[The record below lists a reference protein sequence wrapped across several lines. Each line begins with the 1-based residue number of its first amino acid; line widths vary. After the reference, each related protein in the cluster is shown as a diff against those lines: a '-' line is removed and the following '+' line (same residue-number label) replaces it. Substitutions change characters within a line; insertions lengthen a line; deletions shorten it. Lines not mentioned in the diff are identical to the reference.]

1 MSESPMPE
9 SPLPEATGATTPWQP
24 VRLSLLA
31 ILCASAVLVLGR
43 AIVTPSAKGPST
55 NPSSNTALQQAV
67 PLPNWQLVKS
77 APIQPEPAKAE
88 PNTVTNSEPDFLVAQ
103 QYLYRQNNNQ
113 LDVELRYMLGDGNNS
128 RFLFVY
134 TPVRAANAK
143 LESRYHPSIG
153 HYGVLT
159 HEGRAYLS
167 ACINPRGESTTTE
180 QQFKHNSYQNDLQP
194 SRLLPWLLGQEPLL
208 DQRCLWTL
216 MSMPLSVDAKTQQTN
231 AEATFKQLET
241 AWVSWHAW
249 WRSHYPRS

>member
-9 SPLPEATGATTPWQP
+9 SPVSAASWQP
-24 VRLSLLA
+24 LRLSLLA
-31 ILCASAVLVLGR
+31 VVFTGAVLVLSR
-43 AIVTPSAKGPST
+43 AIVTPSAKST
-55 NPSSNTALQQAV
+55 SANPSSNTVLQQPV
-67 PLPNWQLVKS
+67 PLPNWQLTKS

-103 QYLYRQNNNQ
+103 RYEYRQSNAQ

-143 LESRYHPSIG
+143 LQPRYQPGIG

-159 HEGRAYLS
+159 HENRAYLS

-180 QQFKHNSYQNDLQP
+180 QQFKHNSYQHDLKP
-194 SRLLPWLLGQEPLL
+194 GRLLPWLVSQEPLL

-216 MSMPLSVDAKTQQTN
+216 MSMPLPVDAKTQSAN
-231 AEATFKQLET
+231 SEVAFKQLET

-249 WRSHYPRS
+249 WRSHYPRP